1 MAKLT
6 TITFSESAVTDLE
19 DILAWYTDQRV
30 PEVGKQ
36 QVSIIVQHVERLR
49 EQPEMGRIVPEFNNE
64 NLREIVRPPYRIVYR
79 RQKSKI
85 SIVRIWR
92 SERLQK
98 IPTE

>member
-6 TITFSESAVTDLE
+6 AITFAESAISDLE
-19 DILAWYTDQRV
+19 NTLAWYTDQQV

-36 QVSIIVQHVERLR
+36 QVSIIIQHVEQLR
-49 EQPEMGRIVPEFNNE
+49 EQPEMGRVVPEFNNE